1 MTKKVCIV
9 AAVRTPIGSF
19 GGILSVFS
27 AVELGTFAVRGAL
40 NKANIDA
47 SVVQEV
53 FMGNVISA
61 NLGQAPARQV
71 SLAAGIAP
79 NVPCTTVNKVCASGM
94 KAAMLGA
101 QSIMLGINEVVIAG
115 GMESMSNIPYYLPK
129 ARFGYK
135 YGKGELVDGLE
146 KDGLW
151 EVYHQFAMGNC
162 ADNTAREMNIT
173 REQQDEYAIMSYK
186 RATATTESGF
196 FKDEIIP
203 VEIPQRKGDSI
214 LMDED
219 EEFKKVNF
227 EKIPDL
233 KPVFSKDGTVTA
245 ANASTINDGAAA
257 MVLMSEEKAAEL
269 NVKPI
274 AKISGFADASQD
286 PLWFTTAPSL
296 AIPKA
301 LKMAGVEASAVDY
314 YEINEAFSAVALANN
329 MKLGL
334 HVDNVNIFGG
344 AVALGHPLGCS
355 GARIMATLINVLS
368 KKEGNIGVAGICNG
382 GGGASA
388 VVLESTKYK

>member
-1 MTKKVCIV
+1 
-9 AAVRTPIGSF
+9 
-19 GGILSVFS
+19 
-27 AVELGTFAVRGAL
+27 
-40 NKANIDA
+40 
-47 SVVQEV
+47 
-53 FMGNVISA
+53 
-61 NLGQAPARQV
+61 
-71 SLAAGIAP
+71 
-79 NVPCTTVNKVCASGM
+79 
-94 KAAMLGA
+94 
-101 QSIMLGINEVVIAG
+101 
-115 GMESMSNIPYYLPK
+115 MSNIPYYLPK